1 MLLREGERLCA
12 VYEQIRIETRRLGK
26 SFPGVRA
33 LDGVDMELLPGEVHA
48 VVGANGA
55 GKSTFAK
62 ALSGAYGSYDGA
74 VYINGDLVNTTS
86 PAEALGHGIA
96 CVHQEVDTVLI
107 SYLSAAE
114 NLTLF
119 ERSNP
124 GAPVWVDSSRMM
136 KRATEM
142 VDSTGLSIEF
152 DLSRPVSSLSL
163 AEKQLLVIIRAIS
176 SGSRYIMF
184 DEPTAA
190 LSSEEVK
197 QLFRVIASLK
207 EQGIGIL
214 YISHRMPE
222 VFAIADKITVLR
234 DGKKVGTVPSRKE
247 LLDDIIQMM
256 LGKNIENLYY
266 KKEVEVGDTFFVVNG
281 LSSPGLVEDV
291 SFELRR
297 GEILGIT
304 GLVGA
309 GKSEL
314 ARVIFGAEP
323 ASEGS
328 ILIDGQEVK
337 IKSPTDA
344 VKQGIFLVPEE
355 RRHHGLLVEESVR
368 NNISLPSIS
377 RMCNSMGMVNTR
389 QEALHAKETVSNL
402 NIVAASIFQLAKNL
416 SGGNQQKVVVGKW
429 MLRGDLYRSSVFILD
444 DPTKGVD
451 VGAKIE
457 IYRLIS
463 ELAERG
469 KGIVYISPEIPEV
482 LGICDRILVMYGKRI
497 VAEMYRHEATSE
509 KILEYATG
517 GGR

>member
-1 MLLREGERLCA
+1 MR
-12 VYEQIRIETRRLGK
+12 EQIKIETRQLGK

-33 LDGVDMELLPGEVHA
+33 LDGVSMELLPAEVHA

-62 ALSGAYGSYDGA
+62 ALSGTYGSYDGE
-74 VYINGDLVNTTS
+74 VYINGTLVSTTT
-86 PAEALGHGIA
+86 PAEALRHGIA

-119 ERSNP
+119 ERSES
-124 GAPVWVDSSRMM
+124 GAPAWVDSSRMM
-136 KRATEM
+136 NRATEM
-142 VDSTGLSIEF
+142 VNSTGLKLDF
-152 DLSRPVSSLSL
+152 DLSRPVGSLSL

-176 SGSRYIMF
+176 SGSRYIIF

-197 QLFRVIASLK
+197 QLFEVIASLK

-222 VFAIADKITVLR
+222 VFAIADKITVFK
-234 DGKKVGTVPSRKE
+234 DGRKAGTVPAKKE
-247 LLDDIIQMM
+247 LLDDIIRMM
-256 LGKNIENLYY
+256 LGKNIGNLYY
-266 KKEVEVGDTFFVVNG
+266 KKRVDIGDWFFAVRG
-281 LSSPGLVEDV
+281 LCNPGLVDNV

-314 ARVIFGAEP
+314 ARAIFGAEP
-323 ASEGS
+323 AAEGS
-328 ILIDGQEVK
+328 ISIDGQQVR
-337 IKSPTDA
+337 IKTPADA
-344 VKQGIFLVPEE
+344 VKQGVFLVPEE
-355 RRHHGLLVEESVR
+355 RRQHGLLVEESVR

-377 RMCNSMGMVNTR
+377 VMCSLAGMVSTR
-389 QEALHAKETVSNL
+389 KEAQHAKDIVSNL
-402 NIVAASIFQLAKNL
+402 NVKAASILQLAKNL

-429 MLRGDLYRSSVFILD
+429 TLRGDLYHSNVFIFD

-451 VGAKIE
+451 VGAKVE

-469 KGIVYISPEIPEV
+469 KGIIYISPEIPEI

-497 VAEMYRHEATSE
+497 VAEMHRHEATSE